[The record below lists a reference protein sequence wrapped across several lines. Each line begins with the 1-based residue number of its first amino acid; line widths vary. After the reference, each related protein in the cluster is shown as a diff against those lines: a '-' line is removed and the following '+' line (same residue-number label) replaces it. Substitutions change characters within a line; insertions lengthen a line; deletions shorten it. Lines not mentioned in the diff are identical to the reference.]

1 MNINSS
7 PLVSIIIPTYNHAK
21 FIGKALNSVKN
32 QTYKNW
38 EAIVI
43 DNNSTDETN
52 KILNNITDTR
62 IKHIKIDNKGVIAKS
77 RNIGINEANGEWI
90 AFLDSDDFWTKDKLE
105 ICIKNINVNID
116 FIYHCLES
124 VNDNKKFIF
133 KKKKFVGR
141 KLNKPILNDLLVSSI
156 FKGTPIGNSSV
167 FVRKKILNKIGGIS
181 ENKKLITSEDFNTWL
196 RIAEMTDNFKYIN
209 QKLGYFLIH
218 EGSSQKNINLSIPHR
233 EAVIDFMH
241 LLNKNDRL
249 SFELKLKYF
258 SGSFNANIKNKIQ
271 AKKDLIFVIKYG
283 PIKSKL
289 KSLLKIIILII
300 FN

>member
-21 FIGKALNSVKN
+21 FIEKALNSVKN

-62 IKHIKIDNKGVIAKS
+62 IQHIKIDNKGVIAKS
-77 RNIGINEANGEWI
+77 RNIGINVANGEWI

-116 FIYHCLES
+116 FIYHGLES

-133 KKKKFVGR
+133 KKKKFTGR

-218 EGSSQKNINLSIPHR
+218 EGSSQKNINLSIPQR
-233 EAVIDFMH
+233 EAVINFMY
-241 LLNKNDRL
+241 LFNTNERLNL
-249 SFELKLKYF
+249 ELKLKYL
-258 SGSFNANIKNKIQ
+258 SGSYNANIKNKIQ
-271 AKKDLIFVIKYG
+271 AKKDLMFVIKNG
-283 PIKSKL
+283 SFNLKF
-289 KSLLKIIILII
+289 KSLLKLL
-300 FN
+300 F

>member
-62 IKHIKIDNKGVIAKS
+62 IQHIKIDNKGVIAKS
-77 RNIGINEANGEWI
+77 RNIGINVANGEWI

-116 FIYHCLES
+116 FIYHGLES

-133 KKKKFVGR
+133 KKKKFTGR

-218 EGSSQKNINLSIPHR
+218 EGSSQKNINLSIPQR
-233 EAVIDFMH
+233 EAVINFMY
-241 LLNKNDRL
+241 LFNTNERLNL
-249 SFELKLKYF
+249 ELKLKYL
-258 SGSFNANIKNKIQ
+258 SGSYNANIKNKIQ
-271 AKKDLIFVIKYG
+271 AKKDLMFVIKNG
-283 PIKSKL
+283 SFNLKF
-289 KSLLKIIILII
+289 KSLLKLL
-300 FN
+300 F

>member
-1 MNINSS
+1 MNIKSS

-21 FIGKALNSVKN
+21 FIGKALTSVKN

-38 EAIVI
+38 ETIVI
-43 DNNSTDETN
+43 DNHSTDETD
-52 KILNNITDTR
+52 KILNKITDTR

-77 RNIGINEANGEWI
+77 RNIGIKEANGEWV

-105 ICIKNINVNID
+105 TCIKNVNVNID
-116 FIYHCLES
+116 FIYHGLQS
-124 VNDNKKFIF
+124 INNNQRFIF
-133 KKKKFVGR
+133 EKKKFVGR
-141 KLNKPILNDLLVSSI
+141 KLKKPILNDLLISTI
-156 FKGTPIGNSSV
+156 YKGTPIGNSSV
-167 FVRKKILNKIGGIS
+167 FVRKCILDKIGGIS
-181 ENKKLITSEDFNTWL
+181 ENKKLIASEDFNTWL
-196 RIAEMTDNFKYIN
+196 RIAQLTNNFKYIN

-218 EGSSQKNINLSIPHR
+218 EGSTQKNINLSIPHR

-258 SGSFNANIKNKIQ
+258 SGSFNVNIKNKIK

-283 PIKSKL
+283 PFKL
-289 KSLLKIIILII
+289 KIKSLLKIIILII
-300 FN
+300 FK

>member
-218 EGSSQKNINLSIPHR
+218 EGSSQKNINLSIPQR
-233 EAVIDFMH
+233 EAVINFMY
-241 LLNKNDRL
+241 LFNTNERLNL
-249 SFELKLKYF
+249 ELKLKYL
-258 SGSFNANIKNKIQ
+258 SGSYNANIKNKIQ
-271 AKKDLIFVIKYG
+271 AKKDLMFVIKNG
-283 PIKSKL
+283 SFNLKF
-289 KSLLKIIILII
+289 KSLLKLL
-300 FN
+300 F

>member
-7 PLVSIIIPTYNHAK
+7 PLVSIVIPTYNHAK

-52 KILNNITDTR
+52 KILNNIIDTR

-77 RNIGINEANGEWI
+77 RNIGINVANGEWI

-105 ICIKNINVNID
+105 ICVKNINVNID
-116 FIYHCLES
+116 FIYHGLES

-133 KKKKFVGR
+133 KKKKFIGR

-167 FVRKKILNKIGGIS
+167 FVRRKILNKIGGIS

-218 EGSSQKNINLSIPHR
+218 EGSSQKNINLSIPQR
-233 EAVIDFMH
+233 EAVDNFMY
-241 LLNKNDRL
+241 LFNTNERLNL
-249 SFELKLKYF
+249 ELKLKYL
-258 SGSFNANIKNKIQ
+258 SGSYNANIKNKIQ
-271 AKKDLIFVIKYG
+271 AKKDLMFVIKNG
-283 PIKSKL
+283 SFNLKF
-289 KSLLKIIILII
+289 KSLLKLL
-300 FN
+300 FCYFF

>member
-1 MNINSS
+1 LNINSS

-167 FVRKKILNKIGGIS
+167 FVRKCVLDKIGGIS
-181 ENKKLITSEDFNTWL
+181 ENKKLIASEDFNTWL

-218 EGSSQKNINLSIPHR
+218 EGSSQKNINLSIPQR

-241 LLNKNDRL
+241 
-249 SFELKLKYF
+249 
-258 SGSFNANIKNKIQ
+258 
-271 AKKDLIFVIKYG
+271 
-283 PIKSKL
+283 
-289 KSLLKIIILII
+289 
-300 FN
+300 

>member
-77 RNIGINEANGEWI
+77 RNIGINVANGERI

-116 FIYHCLES
+116 FIYHGLES

-133 KKKKFVGR
+133 KKKKFTGR

-218 EGSSQKNINLSIPHR
+218 EGSSQKNINLSIPQR
-233 EAVIDFMH
+233 EAVINFMY
-241 LLNKNDRL
+241 LFNTNERLNL
-249 SFELKLKYF
+249 ELKLKYL
-258 SGSFNANIKNKIQ
+258 SGSYNANIKNKIQ
-271 AKKDLIFVIKYG
+271 AKKDLMFVIKNG
-283 PIKSKL
+283 SFNLKF
-289 KSLLKIIILII
+289 KSLLKLL
-300 FN
+300 F

>member
-21 FIGKALNSVKN
+21 FIEKALNSVKN

-77 RNIGINEANGEWI
+77 RNIGINVANGEWI

-116 FIYHCLES
+116 FIYHGLES

-133 KKKKFVGR
+133 KKKKFTGR

-218 EGSSQKNINLSIPHR
+218 EGSSQKNINLSIPQR
-233 EAVIDFMH
+233 EAVINFMY
-241 LLNKNDRL
+241 LFNTNERLNL
-249 SFELKLKYF
+249 ELKLKYL
-258 SGSFNANIKNKIQ
+258 SGSYNANIKNKIQ
-271 AKKDLIFVIKYG
+271 AKKDLMFVIKNG
-283 PIKSKL
+283 SFNLKF
-289 KSLLKIIILII
+289 KSLLKLL
-300 FN
+300 F

>member
-1 MNINSS
+1 LNINSS

-218 EGSSQKNINLSIPHR
+218 EGSSQKNINLSIPQR
-233 EAVIDFMH
+233 EAVINFMY
-241 LLNKNDRL
+241 LFNTNERLNL
-249 SFELKLKYF
+249 ELKLKYL
-258 SGSFNANIKNKIQ
+258 SGSYNANIKNKIQ
-271 AKKDLIFVIKYG
+271 AKKDLMFVIKNG
-283 PIKSKL
+283 SFNLKF
-289 KSLLKIIILII
+289 KSLLKLL
-300 FN
+300 F